1 MRSNAEHAS
10 RSTSVRALNRAQ
22 AGAVD
27 TVAVVTAVAAD
38 RAVTVAVRA
47 QAVHGDATTT
57 LDVGGLGFVV
67 ADLSMVSG
75 VQGGA
80 SISRLT
86 VGTNEDG
93 AQEKGSESHEPNIRA
108 VT

>member
-22 AGAVD
+22 TGAVD
-27 TVAVVTAVAAD
+27 TVAVVAAVAAD
-38 RAVTVAVRA
+38 RAVAVVVRA
-47 QAVHGDATTT
+47 QTVHGDTTTT
-57 LDVGGLGFVV
+57 LDVGGLWLVV

-80 SISRLT
+80 SISGLT
-86 VGTNEDG
+86 IGTNEDG
-93 AQEKGSESHEPNIRA
+93 AQEESSESHEPNIRA

>member
-67 ADLSMVSG
+67 AGLSMVSG